1 MSVVDERLDQMID
14 IAKRT
19 GISLDEIVAQVG
31 RACQS
36 DFDAFCESP
45 SLRPRY
51 IQSSDSP

>member
-1 MSVVDERLDQMID
+1 MSICDERLDCIID

-19 GISLDEIVAQVG
+19 GLSLDRIVAEVG
-31 RACQS
+31 RAPQS

-51 IQSSDSP
+51 MKSSDSP